1 MKPLRYKSRESSPIS
16 HSISIWQILDTL
28 SSRIMFQDIDLIKLL
43 YECLLI
49 DSNTTTV
56 LSDMSL
62 QLKISNRINIDISE
76 THILS
81 GHILFMVISI
91 FSMVISIGYIY
102 FFAFYFVLKRGD
114 FFSNQHFIYLCVTR
128 DSNNFQIK

>member
-1 MKPLRYKSRESSPIS
+1 
-16 HSISIWQILDTL
+16 
-28 SSRIMFQDIDLIKLL
+28 MFQDINLIKLL

-62 QLKISNRINIDISE
+62 QLKISNRINIDVSE

-81 GHILFMVISI
+81 AHILFMVISI
-91 FSMVISIGYIY
+91 FLP
-102 FFAFYFVLKRGD
+102 FYFVLKRGD